1 MEATVARWGTIHAC
15 LTSAGVNWPVIT
27 MTPKAPMD
35 TQKFKKVIDINLMG
49 SVNVAKYC
57 SVVFAKNK
65 PDEDG
70 ERGVIVFVSSVAAS
84 EGNRSQVAYGAS
96 KGAIN
101 GLVLPMARDL
111 GRYNIRVVAIAPG
124 IFDTPLGDVIPE
136 PIKQGLRAATP
147 MKRTGKPSEFGQFVC

>member
-1 MEATVARWGTIHAC
+1 MWRSIAR
-15 LTSAGVNWPVIT
+15 LSLLRTSQT
-27 MTPKAPMD
+27 
-35 TQKFKKVIDINLMG
+35 
-49 SVNVAKYC
+49 
-57 SVVFAKNK
+57 
-65 PDEDG
+65 EDG

-84 EGNRSQVAYGAS
+84 EGQRSQVAYGAT
-96 KGAIN
+96 KGALN